1 MNEQCPSN
9 FVLDA
14 FRLGFHPAP
23 GDHVKSCPRCTD
35 WLAAQAQLQSNLAP
49 LAIPAERQRPRA
61 GIVKVLFALG
71 LPAAVGATVLLF
83 FAKPKPSVETAKG
96 AFIPVQIAR
105 MRAGTAAWLPP
116 QGELLPNDS
125 VRFFVGRNDRAD
137 RYVLVGSVDGSGQL
151 SRFYPAEADGCSLP
165 LPAPGEAL
173 PGSIVI
179 DAIAGPERVVVVV
192 SHHPLCWPTV
202 AEPVR
207 RLALDEPV
215 AGELAAPDVH
225 ATRLLLPKQVEA
237 GR

>member
-14 FRLGFHPAP
+14 FRLGIDRAPA
-23 GDHVKSCPRCTD
+23 DHVKYCPRCTD
-35 WLAAQAQLQSNLAP
+35 WLAAQAQLESKLAP

-61 GIVKVLFALG
+61 AIVKVLLGLG
-71 LPAAVGATVLLF
+71 LPAAVGATVLLLLV
-83 FAKPKPSVETAKG
+83 KPKPPVETAKG

-105 MRAGTAAWLPP
+105 MRAGTLAWLPP
-116 QGELLPNDS
+116 QGELLPDDS
-125 VRFFVGRNDRAD
+125 VRFFVGRNDLAD

-151 SRFYPAEADGCSLP
+151 SRFHPADADGCSLP

-179 DAIAGPERVVVVV
+179 DATAGPERLVVVV
-192 SHHPLCWPTV
+192 SHRPLCWPTV
-202 AEPVR
+202 AEPMR
-207 RLALDEPV
+207 RLALGEPV
-215 AGELAAPDVH
+215 AGALAAPDVH
-225 ATRLLLPKQVEA
+225 ATRLLLPKQVEV